1 MQDQPTLTSWLIV
14 SQRVERALLAFAG
27 LCALLLALTMG
38 LSSIGAGRWR
48 AFDEWLL
55 RALRT
60 AADPGVAIGSRSFQI
75 AVRDM
80 TALGGV
86 LPLTVLVAIVAV
98 YLMLKGHW
106 RTGGAVVASVA
117 LGVLASQVL
126 KSLID
131 RGRPDIVP
139 QLVPE
144 ISGSFPSGHAMM
156 SAIVYLT
163 LGAMLARLEP
173 ERAVRRFVI
182 GTAMAITVAVGLSR
196 VYLGVHWPSDVIGGW
211 CLGALW
217 VIAVSRT
224 LDAAIRRVNGA

>member
-1 MQDQPTLTSWLIV
+1 MQDTPTLTSWLIV

-27 LCALLLALTMG
+27 SCAALLALTTG
-38 LSSIGAGRWR
+38 LSALGAGSWR

-55 RALRT
+55 RAFRT
-60 AADPGVAIGSRSFQI
+60 AADPAIPIGSRSVQI

-80 TALGGV
+80 TALGGT
-86 LPLTVLVAIVAV
+86 LPLVVLVAIVAI

-106 RTGGAVVASVA
+106 RTGGAVVASAA

-126 KSLID
+126 KFLVD

-144 ISGSFPSGHAMM
+144 VSGSFPSGHAMM

-173 ERAVRRFVI
+173 VRIVRRFVI
-182 GTAMAITVAVGLSR
+182 ATAMAIAVSVGLSR